1 MFTEQCKNGLMARI
15 LVADDSASI
24 RLLVKRHLQADG
36 HEVVEAPDGP
46 TALDAGREGSIDLA
60 ILDQLMP
67 GLKGIDVLQAW
78 REEGIDFPV
87 VLLSGVD
94 DHHAVVSSLD
104 QGASDY
110 IRKPFSPTELKA
122 RITRIL
128 DADS

>member
-1 MFTEQCKNGLMARI
+1 MAHI
-15 LVADDSASI
+15 LVADDSAAI

-36 HEVVEAPDGP
+36 HEVVEAADGP
-46 TALDAGREGSIDLA
+46 EALEIGRNGGVDLA

-78 REEGIDFPV
+78 RSEDIDFPV

-104 QGASDY
+104 EGAADY
-110 IRKPFSPTELKA
+110 IRKPFSPAELKA
-122 RITRIL
+122 RISRIL
-128 DADS
+128 EA